1 MKPRV
6 IITGA
11 GGYFGSIFIRV
22 FQAQGWETLPWTRGG
37 AAGQGA
43 RFVLGEDIPTS
54 SMPGVRALVHC
65 AYDFQPTKWKEAHRI
80 NSVGSQ
86 RLFAAAKAAKIPRLV
101 FISTMSAFPGCVS
114 MYGKLKLEIEEFCL
128 AQGVFCVRPGLLW
141 SAQPGGMYLRLSQMA
156 GRLPVL
162 PLFGGGCQK
171 LAFSHAED
179 LASGLERFC
188 RGEETPPGHA
198 LVAAFPKL
206 FPFREILKILARLQG
221 KSACFL
227 PIPVW
232 PVLWAL
238 RLAEHLHLPA
248 PFKSD
253 SLISLLHQDPNPI
266 FSSRLRLR
274 EWPPT

>member
-11 GGYFGSIFIRV
+11 GGYLGSILMRL
-22 FQAQGWETLPWTRGG
+22 FQVQGWETVPWTRGG
-37 AAGQGA
+37 PAGRGV

-54 SMPGVRALVHC
+54 SMAGAQALIHC
-65 AYDFQPTKWKEAHRI
+65 AYDFRPTKWKEAQRI
-80 NSVGSQ
+80 NSRGSI
-86 RLFAAAKAAKIPRLV
+86 RLFAAAKAAKIPRLI

-114 MYGKLKLEIEEFCL
+114 MYGKLKLEVEEFCL

-141 SAQPGGMYLRLSQMA
+141 SAQPGGMYQRLSQMA

-162 PLFGGGCQK
+162 PLFGGGQQK

-179 LASGLERFC
+179 LAAGLEIFC
-188 RGEETPPGHA
+188 RGKETPPDQA
-198 LVAAFPKL
+198 LVTASPQL
-206 FPFREILKILARLQG
+206 FPFREILKTLACLQG
-221 KSACFL
+221 KNPCFF
-227 PIPVW
+227 PIPAW
-232 PVLWAL
+232 PVLWGL
-238 RLAEHLHLPA
+238 RLAELLRLPA

-266 FSSRLRLR
+266 FSSRIRFR
-274 EWPPT
+274 EWPPA